1 MTTLASMETAPRH
14 VTQPPEWALRLFRQ
28 RHGEGYVPEPYDAR
42 TTALL
47 VIDMQL
53 AFTRPGA
60 ALAIPYAP
68 GIIAPIHRAASRLR
82 ERGGQVIW
90 IQTDFSQQRHAWSE
104 WFGRRLGPAIADRMI
119 ETLSPQH
126 PDYALDPA
134 LDYQPTDLTVV
145 KTRFSPFSL
154 GASPLHPLLQAR
166 GIRALWITGTVSNTC
181 CESTARDAMMLNY
194 RTLFLADANAARTD
208 TEHQTTLGNMLQV
221 FADVGTIGNEDI
233 PRLL

>member
-1 MTTLASMETAPRH
+1 MTTPSSPAAVPRH
-14 VTQPPEWALRLFRQ
+14 VNQPPDWALRLFRQ

-47 VIDMQL
+47 VIDMQQ

-68 GIIAPIHRAASRLR
+68 GIIATINRAAGWLR
-82 ERGGQVIW
+82 ERGGHVIW

-104 WFGRRLGPAIADRMI
+104 WFGRRLGPAMADRMI
-119 ETLSPQH
+119 ETLSPHH

-134 LDYQPTDLTVV
+134 LDYRPTDITVV
-145 KTRFSPFSL
+145 KTRFSPFTL
-154 GASPLHPLLQAR
+154 GASALHPLLQDR
-166 GIRALWITGTVSNTC
+166 GIRALWIAGTVSNTC

-221 FADVGTIGNEDI
+221 FADVGTIGNGDR
-233 PRLL
+233 PRFL